1 MAKRVVVVASGS
13 TEQRA
18 IPLLLSK
25 EEGIQVDV
33 LIPPRNRALTVESAL
48 RLIRST
54 LYATSEESPSKYVVL
69 LDVDGK
75 SPEQVLS
82 PFIADLSGQLDAN
95 LRELVHFAYAQ
106 WHLEAWFFADA
117 ASLREYLEGRS
128 LGSVD
133 TSNPDRIENPKNH
146 LRNLLRQKSLYTARI
161 SEEIAQVLDNDAIA
175 SRSPSFRRFRDEV
188 RNGHLSSSYS

>member
-25 EEGIQVDV
+25 EEGIQVEV
-33 LIPPRNRALTVESAL
+33 LTPARNRALTVESAL
-48 RLIRST
+48 GLIRST
-54 LYATSEESPSKYVVL
+54 LYATREESPSKYVVL
-69 LDVDGK
+69 VDVDGK

-82 PFIADLSGQLDAN
+82 PFIADLPSQLAPS

-117 ASLREYLEGRS
+117 ARLREYLDGRS

-133 TSNPDRIENPKNH
+133 TSNPDNIENPKNH
-146 LRNLLRQKSLYTARI
+146 LQNLLRQKGIYTARI
-161 SEEIAQVLDNDAIA
+161 SEEIAQILDNDTIA
-175 SRSPSFRRFRDEV
+175 GRSPSFRRFRDAV
-188 RNGHLSSSYS
+188 RNGTSA

>member
-25 EEGIQVDV
+25 EEDIQVEV
-33 LIPPRNRALTVESAL
+33 LIPARNRALTVESAL
-48 RLIRST
+48 GLIRST
-54 LYATSEESPSKYVVL
+54 LYATPEESPRKYVVL
-69 LDVDGK
+69 VDVDGK

-82 PFIADLSGQLDAN
+82 PFIANLPGQLAPN
-95 LRELVHFAYAQ
+95 LRELFHFAYAQ

-117 ASLREYLEGRS
+117 TRLREYLDGRS

-133 TSNPDRIENPKNH
+133 TSNPDEIENPKNH
-146 LRNLLRQKSLYTARI
+146 LRNLLRQKGIYTARI
-161 SEEIAQVLDNDAIA
+161 SEEIAHVLDNDTIA
-175 SRSPSFRRFRDEV
+175 GRSPSFRRFRDEV
-188 RNGHLSSSYS
+188 RNGASE